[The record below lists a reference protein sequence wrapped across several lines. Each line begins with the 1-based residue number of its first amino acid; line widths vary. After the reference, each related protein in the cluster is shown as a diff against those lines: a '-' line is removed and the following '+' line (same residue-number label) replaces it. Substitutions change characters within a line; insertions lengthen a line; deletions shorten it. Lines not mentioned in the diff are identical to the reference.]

1 MGYLSQAVDID
12 SIDQHK
18 LVTIY
23 GKSGSGKTELGS
35 TFPKPMLYLQVGDD
49 GTASIRGKKGIKVLR
64 IKNLEELKNVLKE
77 LLDLAESGKLKYKS
91 VFADTFSMITN
102 IWVKENATDKKK
114 KMTQQMWGD
123 LKNDTEELIRLCHEL
138 AGYCWVILSCH
149 EVGEAF
155 DGMEDE
161 ILPDIHP
168 NTSKGARSYLE
179 GMSNY
184 GIHTLIKKK
193 DIVVDGVEKTIA
205 VYVAQ
210 IGPNP
215 YYWTKLQK
223 PKTLKVPS
231 QVRDMTYQKLTKIL
245 GIDSEGKQDQEA

>member
-1 MGYLSQAVDID
+1 MRYLSQAVDID
-12 SIDQHK
+12 DLDQHK

-35 TFPKPMLYLQVGDD
+35 TFLKPMLYLQVGDD
-49 GTASIRGKKGIKVLR
+49 GSNTIKGKKGIKALR
-64 IKNLEELKNVLKE
+64 IKNLEELKGVFEE
-77 LLDLAESGKLKYKS
+77 LLDLAEQGELKYKS
-91 VFADTFSMITN
+91 VFADTFSMVTN
-102 IWVKENATDKKK
+102 IWIKENATAKNK

-138 AGYCWVILSCH
+138 AGHCWVILSCH
-149 EVGEAF
+149 EVSESF

-184 GIHTLIKKK
+184 GLHTLIKKK

-205 VYVAQ
+205 TYVTQ

-223 PKTLKVPS
+223 PKALKVPS
-231 QVRDMTYQKLTKIL
+231 QVRDMSYQKLSKIL
-245 GIDSEGKQDQEA
+245 GLEPGDKQDQEA